1 MMKMVE
7 LVEDAVKKNPSM
19 DRAFLSIEYK
29 EWDKADTLLEA
40 VLDEEPRNAIA
51 YLGKV
56 MIAERVSDLESLTDI
71 SEATKA
77 SPDYQRMVRFADD
90 NVKAVL
96 NAIEEK
102 KQEREKEEEARK
114 QETLKEADGL
124 SLSTKEEELKRA
136 VSLYRSLDG
145 WSDSEGK
152 AQKTEKRLQDLQTVY
167 VKMINRF
174 NASATEEDY
183 LEVVKYLQ
191 PVGEYKHAKQIAAE
205 AEKRAKAYREGQR
218 IYRADV
224 LLRRGDLASLKE
236 AESLYASIEGQEEKL
251 SECRKRIEAYCTLQY
266 SEALRL
272 MAEGTEYSYTRAI
285 QALNR
290 IPDWRDSGDLIKR
303 CERSIEDLK
312 EKEREEQER
321 RERELAKKEETKESN
336 ELEEKNT
343 PENTDE
349 SVEEIEEGE
358 KEEKRTV
365 KDNKKSSKTKVV
377 LLMIGLLLII
387 GGGLLYCFVT
397 PLHNYLYG
405 RLLFSTGKY
414 EEAITQ
420 FELIGDYRDSD
431 NLRIDSLYQYGLQL
445 MERQEYQE
453 ARSQFRIISEQKD
466 CSVEIEKCDR
476 EIALFEFDQYL
487 ETGAI
492 KDILGAYKKLK
503 AIDEDEASRRM
514 CPIILTVIGEIEKGS
529 DITFAD
535 KTEIGG
541 IILKGIERPEIKE
554 IIKKHPAASFSLISY
569 YDYRYADVALYYGN
583 QSNDILSPDINLD
596 LQLMSAWSGSW
607 IADSMN
613 GFQNDVHF
621 SVLADGLST
630 SVSERILKKVDI
642 DSADLYHLSF
652 IWNASFQKND
662 GSRGAYKVFYEVVRV
677 DDEVVIT
684 QRETLWGGQST
695 TRYHRIKSSKMID
708 VSETVETVN
717 NW

>member
-1 MMKMVE
+1 M
-7 LVEDAVKKNPSM
+7 STI
-19 DRAFLSIEYK
+19 IEH
-29 EWDKADTLLEA
+29 
-40 VLDEEPRNAIA
+40 V
-51 YLGKV
+51 
-56 MIAERVSDLESLTDI
+56 I
-71 SEATKA
+71 S
-77 SPDYQRMVRFADD
+77 F
-90 NVKAVL
+90 
-96 NAIEEK
+96 
-102 KQEREKEEEARK
+102 
-114 QETLKEADGL
+114 G
-124 SLSTKEEELKRA
+124 
-136 VSLYRSLDG
+136 
-145 WSDSEGK
+145 
-152 AQKTEKRLQDLQTVY
+152 VY
-167 VKMINRF
+167 FF
-174 NASATEEDY
+174 NID
-183 LEVVKYLQ
+183 
-191 PVGEYKHAKQIAAE
+191 P
-205 AEKRAKAYREGQR
+205 
-218 IYRADV
+218 
-224 LLRRGDLASLKE
+224 
-236 AESLYASIEGQEEKL
+236 
-251 SECRKRIEAYCTLQY
+251 
-266 SEALRL
+266 
-272 MAEGTEYSYTRAI
+272 I
-285 QALNR
+285 QALNG
-290 IPDWRDSGDLIKR
+290 IPDWRDSKDLIKR
-303 CERSIEDLK
+303 CEQSIEDLK
-312 EKEREEQER
+312 EKERAEQER

-336 ELEEKNT
+336 ESEEKNT

-349 SVEEIEEGE
+349 SVEGIEEDK

-365 KDNKKSSKTKVV
+365 KDKKKSSKTKVV
-377 LLMIGLLLII
+377 LLIGLLLVI
-387 GGGLLYCFVT
+387 GGGLVYCFVT

-420 FELIGDYRDSD
+420 FEHIGDYRDSD
-431 NLRIDSLYQYGLQL
+431 DLRIESLYQYGLQL

-453 ARSQFRIISEQKD
+453 AKSQFRVISEQKD

-476 EIALFEFDQYL
+476 EIALLEMNNYL
-487 ETGAI
+487 ETGTI
-492 KDILGAYKKLK
+492 QEVLRAYKKLK
-503 AIDEDEASRRM
+503 AIDEGEASRSI
-514 CPIILTVIGEIEKGS
+514 CPLILSVIGEIEKGS

-554 IIKKHPAASFSLISY
+554 IIKKHPTASFALISY
-569 YDYRYADVALYYGN
+569 YDHRYSDVALYYEESSEN
-583 QSNDILSPDINLD
+583 KLSPDIVFD